1 MAATPPFPGKDTAQ
15 VPPTATGTSP
25 AKRAQILEGAA
36 RIFAEHGYEGASMS
50 CIARNAGVSKGTLYN
65 YFDSKAVLFCAFIEQ
80 CTREKLPLMF
90 RRIDEGANMAESL
103 EHVARALIQLI
114 TSPLSLMLNR
124 IIISEAGNFPELAKT
139 FWTNGPQKAT
149 SILAAWLARAPQS
162 SLLDVP
168 DPTFA
173 AEQFYALCQTHIAGR
188 ARMQLPVDTSPE
200 HIDFI
205 AHSAVRVFLNTYQRT
220 GARQPPQAYT
230 GKAAAEPA
238 TDTATGIST
247 DTSTGT
253 STGTSTETTTGTA
266 TRP

>member
-1 MAATPPFPGKDTAQ
+1 MAATPPFPGKD
-15 VPPTATGTSP
+15 TATGTSP

-124 IIISEAGNFPELAKT
+124 IIISEAGNFPELT
-139 FWTNGPQKAT
+139 SSPNRPQT
-149 SILAAWLARAPQS
+149 PSRSPAAWLARAPQS

-247 DTSTGT
+247 GTSTGT
-253 STGTSTETTTGTA
+253 STSTSTETTTGTA